1 MNSNKIP
8 IYSSEDFVGM
18 RKAGA
23 LASYI
28 LDKIQEIIK
37 PGISTEKINDFSHK
51 IIIENGENVYNA
63 LLIFYFI

>member
-37 PGISTEKINDFSHK
+37 PGISTEKIYGYINLKFDF
-51 IIIENGENVYNA
+51 
-63 LLIFYFI
+63 FM